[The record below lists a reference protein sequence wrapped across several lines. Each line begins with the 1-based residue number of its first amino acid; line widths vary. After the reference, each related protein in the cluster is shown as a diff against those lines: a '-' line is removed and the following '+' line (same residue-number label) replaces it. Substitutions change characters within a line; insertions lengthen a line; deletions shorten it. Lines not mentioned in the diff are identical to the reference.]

1 MRKHL
6 SSLNIICKLELKLI
20 HNIFMDLVKDFNRD
34 SEKLKENGLS
44 LIEIEV
50 KLLIKEKESKL
61 MVIIQYILLGKDR
74 NIFILII

>member
-1 MRKHL
+1 
-6 SSLNIICKLELKLI
+6 
-20 HNIFMDLVKDFNRD
+20 MDLVKDFNRD